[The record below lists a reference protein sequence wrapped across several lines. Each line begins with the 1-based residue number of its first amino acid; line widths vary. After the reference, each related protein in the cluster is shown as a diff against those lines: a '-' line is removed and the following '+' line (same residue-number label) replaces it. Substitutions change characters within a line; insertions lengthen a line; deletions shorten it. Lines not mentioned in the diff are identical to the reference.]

1 MEPHAWSEGKLCE
14 TRKTHLVGLHQ
25 NEDVVH
31 PDSQHQERDDFDH
44 NEGEGDPD
52 VAEDAQ

>member
-1 MEPHAWSEGKLCE
+1 MEPRAWSEGKLCE